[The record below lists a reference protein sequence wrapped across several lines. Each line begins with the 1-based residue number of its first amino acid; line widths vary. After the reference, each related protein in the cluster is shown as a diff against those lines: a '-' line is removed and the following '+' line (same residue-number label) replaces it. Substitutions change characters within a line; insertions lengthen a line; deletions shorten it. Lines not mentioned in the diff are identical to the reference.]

1 MGHRAQRGNLGGLLR
16 DEAQSGDPGIDGRDL
31 YALAAVVVE
40 KVGRPSPLVS
50 AIGREER
57 VAPWGAAAVEPVWA
71 IIRGYERR

>member
-1 MGHRAQRGNLGGLLR
+1 MRETEQMDHAAQRGNLGGPQR
-16 DEAQSGDPGIDGRDL
+16 DEAQSGDPGIVGRDL

-57 VAPWGAAAVEPVWA
+57 VCPMGSS
-71 IIRGYERR
+71 GS